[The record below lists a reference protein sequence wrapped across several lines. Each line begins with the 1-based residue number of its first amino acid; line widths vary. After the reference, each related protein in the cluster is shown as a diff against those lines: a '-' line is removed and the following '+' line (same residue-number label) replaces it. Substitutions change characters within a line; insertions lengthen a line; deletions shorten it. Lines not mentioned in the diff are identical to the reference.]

1 MELNTESNE
10 YPIYCR
16 LMEQYIY
23 GMLKDDDI
31 ILFCRNGDGT
41 IADWFFNHD
50 FMQKLDFDDPDLPS
64 EDQAWILLYRV
75 AIEWNSLIEATV
87 LDVALELEYR
97 LMGSPNIKDLR
108 EELGLS
114 LEDLAIK
121 LRIPKMTLYRIEN
134 GLEILPSY
142 FMRSIYVQL
151 VDEVEQKRY
160 EEENPRN
167 DFLDKLLNGTLNEDN
182 KKDEK
187 YNEALEAVTAEMLDD
202 SIDNLG
208 KNKKNNFEDEE
219 EIYITPSKSLI
230 EEIYITPSKSAIDN
244 FLADLKRK
252 S

>member
-1 MELNTESNE
+1 MELNTEISG
-10 YPIYCR
+10 YQPYIR
-16 LMEQYIY
+16 LMDLYIA

-50 FMQKLDFDDPDLPS
+50 FMQKLDFEDPDIPS
-64 EDQAWILLYRV
+64 EDQAWILLYR
-75 AIEWNSLIEATV
+75 IELESNRLIEATV
-87 LDVALELEYR
+87 LDVALELEYQ

-134 GLEILPSY
+134 GLEIPPSY
-142 FMRSIYVQL
+142 FVRSIYVQL

-160 EEENPRN
+160 EEENPRD

-187 YNEALEAVTAEMLDD
+187 YNEASEAVIAEMLDD

-208 KNKKNNFEDEE
+208 KKKKKNFEDEE
-219 EIYITPSKSLI
+219 IYV
-230 EEIYITPSKSAIDN
+230 TPSKSAIN
-244 FLADLKRK
+244 KFLANLKNLEVK
-252 S
+252 VKKQQPEDND

>member
-1 MELNTESNE
+1 
-10 YPIYCR
+10 
-16 LMEQYIY
+16 
-23 GMLKDDDI
+23 
-31 ILFCRNGDGT
+31 
-41 IADWFFNHD
+41 
-50 FMQKLDFDDPDLPS
+50 
-64 EDQAWILLYRV
+64 
-75 AIEWNSLIEATV
+75 
-87 LDVALELEYR
+87 
-97 LMGSPNIKDLR
+97 MGSPNIKDLR

-134 GLEILPSY
+134 GLEIPPSY

-187 YNEALEAVTAEMLDD
+187 YNEASEAVIAEMLDD

-208 KNKKNNFEDEE
+208 KNNFEDKE
-219 EIYITPSKSLI
+219 EIYV
-230 EEIYITPSKSAIDN
+230 TPSKSAIDN
-244 FLADLKRK
+244 FYKKVLADFEEKVQNKLKDNN
-252 S
+252 

>member
-1 MELNTESNE
+1 MELNIESSG
-10 YPIYCR
+10 YQPYIR
-16 LMEQYIY
+16 LMDLYIA

-50 FMQKLDFDDPDLPS
+50 FMQKLDFEDPDMPID
-64 EDQAWILLYRV
+64 DQEWILLYR
-75 AIEWNSLIEATV
+75 IELESNRLIEATV
-87 LDVALELEYR
+87 LDVALELEYQ

-108 EELGLS
+108 EELELS

-134 GLEILPSY
+134 GLEIPPSY

-151 VDEVEQKRY
+151 VDEVEQKRF

-187 YNEALEAVTAEMLDD
+187 YNEVSEAVIAEMLDD
-202 SIDNLG
+202 SIDNIG
-208 KNKKNNFEDEE
+208 KKKKNNFEE
-219 EIYITPSKSLI
+219 EIYITPSK
-230 EEIYITPSKSAIDN
+230 TAIDN
-244 FLADLKRK
+244 FYKKAFADLEEKIQK
-252 S
+252 KLEDND

>member
-1 MELNTESNE
+1 MELNTEISG
-10 YPIYCR
+10 YQPYIR
-16 LMEQYIY
+16 LMDLYIA

-31 ILFCRNGDGT
+31 ILFCRNGNGT

-50 FMQKLDFDDPDLPS
+50 FMQKLDFEDPDTPID
-64 EDQAWILLYRV
+64 DQEWILLYR
-75 AIEWNSLIEATV
+75 IEHESNRLIEATV
-87 LDVALELEYR
+87 LDVALELEYQ
-97 LMGSPNIKDLR
+97 LMGSPSIKALR

-134 GLEILPSY
+134 GLEMPPSY
-142 FMRSIYVQL
+142 FVRSIYVQL

-187 YNEALEAVTAEMLDD
+187 YNEVSEAVIAEMLDD

-208 KNKKNNFEDEE
+208 KNNNKKNFEE
-219 EIYITPSKSLI
+219 EL
-230 EEIYITPSKSAIDN
+230 YITPSKSAIDN
-244 FLADLKRK
+244 FMKKLRDNN
-252 S
+252 